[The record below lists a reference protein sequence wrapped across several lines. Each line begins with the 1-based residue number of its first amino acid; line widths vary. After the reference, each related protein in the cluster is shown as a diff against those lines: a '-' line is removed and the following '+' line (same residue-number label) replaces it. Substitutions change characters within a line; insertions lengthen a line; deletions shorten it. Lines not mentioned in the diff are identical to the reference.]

1 MTVSILSA
9 FNYNAN
15 TTCLEK
21 LANNYF
27 LKLINA
33 FAPSAPYHYPPENIR
48 KPEGFL
54 MFSEGREGSIGNK
67 WVNRGVRIG
76 ERNFILGTL
85 HMCILGIY
93 ILYKVLLFYSFSA
106 FIYLFFCGT
115 IAKYSVGEL
124 FIIFHIHKFS
134 KNMTR
139 RKLIKLFDF

>member
-1 MTVSILSA
+1 MLIVRNCVTYNHLFYNSNWIISLTVGWKILPH
-9 FNYNAN
+9 FFF
-15 TTCLEK
+15 
-21 LANNYF
+21 F
-27 LKLINA
+27 LCTRLHKRTIVH
-33 FAPSAPYHYPPENIR
+33 SQRVGI
-48 KPEGFL
+48 
-54 MFSEGREGSIGNK
+54 GSIGNK
-67 WVNRGVRIG
+67 SVNRGVRIG

-139 RKLIKLFDF
+139 RKLIKLFDFWCA